1 MNLIYSAS
9 VNKGAEIQ
17 YTFDTGHVLSVYA
30 TGAKWIT
37 LGNRSAF
44 YTHRTNI
51 YKKMLVAIKK
61 AV

>member
-1 MNLIYSAS
+1 MKLLNSAS
-9 VNKGAEIQ
+9 VNKGAEIR

-30 TGAKWIT
+30 GGAKYIT

-51 YKKMLVAIKK
+51 YKKMLLAIKQF
-61 AV
+61 

>member
-1 MNLIYSAS
+1 MKLLNSAS
-9 VNKGAEIQ
+9 VNKGSEIR

-30 TGAKWIT
+30 TGAKYIT

-51 YKKMLVAIKK
+51 YKKMLLAIKQF
-61 AV
+61 